1 MRTLPYLSIY
11 LYTLSMELIMIEK
24 QIDHNEIISICAG
37 AGYIA
42 TQIAHSYHFSYPK
55 IFSSCS
61 ALFVLWLI
69 YDPIKPTTSEW
80 ILASITGFF
89 STLIVDMIQK
99 PNNLIINKLDAI
111 LTEIK
116 K

>member
-1 MRTLPYLSIY
+1 
-11 LYTLSMELIMIEK
+11 MEITMIEK

-42 TQIAHSYHFSYPK
+42 TQIAHSHHFYYTK
-55 IFSSCS
+55 LFSSSC

-80 ILASITGFF
+80 ILAGLTGFF
-89 STLIVDMIQK
+89 STLIIDMFQK
-99 PNNLIINKLDAI
+99 PNNLIISKLDAI
-111 LTEIK
+111 LMEIK